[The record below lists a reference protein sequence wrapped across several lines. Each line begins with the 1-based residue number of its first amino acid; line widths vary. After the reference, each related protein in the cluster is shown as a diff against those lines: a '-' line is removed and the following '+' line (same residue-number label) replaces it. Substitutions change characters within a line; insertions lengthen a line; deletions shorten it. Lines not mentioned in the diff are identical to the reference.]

1 MAQFGAFQTHS
12 QGAELVPSVAGLAIA
27 SFIRLLAVRYLHL
40 RSEHANKESTFVWGD
55 ISWRGVQG
63 VQARSCWAERE
74 CLISAR
80 FYFGVGPLQEQI
92 SECVVLWRTS
102 KWLRWNSLIVIES
115 WTPPFLTWSLSASS
129 AWSTQL
135 FIKDGYRRVW
145 GESRVFQGQITWQ
158 HQKIGWARRFSACS
172 LQLSRL
178 QTALGILLA
187 SRMSGREKTNE
198 LGGQNTKNLP
208 MFHNE

>member
-145 GESRVFQGQITWQ
+145 GESRGFSGANHLAASKDRLSSTFLCVFFTIKSTSNGAGNPFSLSHVRERENEWV
-158 HQKIGWARRFSACS
+158 RR
-172 LQLSRL
+172 
-178 QTALGILLA
+178 
-187 SRMSGREKTNE
+187 
-198 LGGQNTKNLP
+198 TKYKKSPNVP
-208 MFHNE
+208 